1 MRRFLS
7 IWMIL
12 LFGLGPL
19 SVTLPAS
26 AESRLPACCRRHG
39 THHCSTSDKT
49 AARASQA
56 SSESDPVFTAPL
68 HCPSFPGT
76 EVASTTPIHAQ
87 VTPAAGLPVLFSQT
101 HSPSA
106 SVGAARMTQLG
117 AHTNRG
123 PPASHIS

>member
-1 MRRFLS
+1 MRRFFS
-7 IWMIL
+7 ILMIL

-19 SVTLPAS
+19 SATLPAS

-39 THHCSTSDKT
+39 THHCATSART
-49 AARASQA
+49 AAMASQA
-56 SSESDPVFTAPL
+56 SSESDPVFTTPL
-68 HCPSFPGT
+68 RCPSFPST
-76 EVASTTPIHAQ
+76 VAASTTPIHAL
-87 VTPAAGLPVLFSQT
+87 VTPWAGLLVLFAQT

-106 SVGAARMTQLG
+106 CAGAARMTQLG

>member
-1 MRRFLS
+1 MRRFFS
-7 IWMIL
+7 ILMIL

-39 THHCSTSDKT
+39 THHCATSDKT
-49 AARASQA
+49 ASRASKA
-56 SSESDPVFTAPL
+56 SSEPGPVFTTPL

-76 EVASTTPIHAQ
+76 VAASTKPIHAL
-87 VTPAAGLPVLFSQT
+87 VTPAAGLPVLFAQT